1 MVRTVRRESA
11 MAAVM
16 PRRSPPTRVM
26 SEAAMA
32 TSVPV
37 PMAMPRSAVAS
48 AGASWIPPPPMGTTG
63 RGARIVAGQHPHLE
77 AEGAQLRD
85 GVRRLGLDGVGDGE

>member
-1 MVRTVRRESA
+1 MVVTVRRDRE
-11 MAAVM
+11 MAETM

-37 PMAMPRSAVAS
+37 PMATPRSA
-48 AGASWIPPPPMGTTG
+48 
-63 RGARIVAGQHPHLE
+63 
-77 AEGAQLRD
+77 
-85 GVRRLGLDGVGDGE
+85 